1 MKRRSK
7 RKIAFS
13 ATTAVTAAI
22 FIIAFANSVFGDK
35 IRTAF
40 APDTASDFD
49 KTQDFVK
56 IMDVG
61 QGDSA
66 LIYSNGCSA
75 LIDAGL
81 TSSADDISEDLRG
94 ADIKDIDALLIT
106 HLHMEHAG
114 ALAKIALGFP
124 IDNLIIPERD
134 STAEAMPT
142 VNEAEKQIVSEN
154 GKVFTATEGMNFDI
168 GEFEV
173 TVLAYFP
180 DATKENDRSVIT
192 MAKIGKKKFLFTGDA
207 EKATESDLL
216 AEKPNLDCDVLKVG
230 HHGSKSSS
238 TSAFLK
244 AASPEYAA
252 ISVGRDNMYSHPSN
266 KTVVALKNC
275 GAKVYRTDRNG
286 DISFYVE
293 NGNIRVETEKE

>member
-7 RKIAFS
+7 RKIAVS
-13 ATTAVTAAI
+13 ATTALTLAI
-22 FIIAFANSVFGDK
+22 FIIAFANKVFGDK
-35 IRTAF
+35 IHSTF
-40 APDTASDFD
+40 APSFPDFD

-61 QGDSA
+61 QADAA

-75 LIDAGL
+75 VIDAGL
-81 TSSADDISEDLRG
+81 TSSADDISADLKS

-106 HLHMEHAG
+106 HLHMDHAG
-114 ALAKIALGFP
+114 ALAKIAMSFP
-124 IDNLIIPERD
+124 IDNLIIPNRD
-134 STAEAMPT
+134 SSAEAMPT
-142 VNEAEKQIVSEN
+142 VNEAEKRVVAEK
-154 GKVFTATEGMNFDI
+154 GKVFTATEGMSFNI

-173 TVLAYFP
+173 TLLAYFP

-192 MAKIGKKKFLFTGDA
+192 MAKIGDKKFLFTGDA
-207 EKATESDLL
+207 EKATEADLL
-216 AEKPNLDCDVLKVG
+216 TEKLNIDCDVLKVG
-230 HHGSKSSS
+230 HHGSNSSS

-252 ISVGRDNMYSHPSN
+252 ISVGKDNMYSHPSN
-266 KTVVALKNC
+266 KTLTALKNC
-275 GAKVYRTDRNG
+275 GAKIYRTDKNG

>member
-7 RKIAFS
+7 RKIAVS
-13 ATTAVTAAI
+13 ATAALTAAI
-22 FIIAFANSVFGDK
+22 FIIAFANKVFGDR
-35 IRTAF
+35 IRSTL
-40 APDTASDFD
+40 APTTPDFD

-61 QGDSA
+61 QADAA

-75 LIDAGL
+75 VIDAGL
-81 TSSADDISEDLRG
+81 TSSADDISEDLKS

-106 HLHMEHAG
+106 HLHMDHAG
-114 ALAKIALGFP
+114 ALAKIAMSFP
-124 IDNLIIPERD
+124 IDNLIIPNRD
-134 STAEAMPT
+134 SSAEAMPT
-142 VNEAEKQIVSEN
+142 VNEAEKRVVAEK
-154 GKVFTATEGMNFDI
+154 GRVFTATEGMNFNI
-168 GEFEV
+168 GEFVV

-192 MAKIGKKKFLFTGDA
+192 MAKIGDKKFLFTGDA
-207 EKATESDLL
+207 EKATESDVL
-216 AEKPNLDCDVLKVG
+216 AEKLNIDCDVLKVG
-230 HHGSKSSS
+230 HHGSNSSS
-238 TSAFLK
+238 TAAFLK

-252 ISVGRDNMYSHPSN
+252 ISVGKDNMYSHPSN
-266 KTVVALKNC
+266 KTVTALKNC
-275 GAKVYRTDRNG
+275 GAKVYRTDKNG

>member
-7 RKIAFS
+7 RKIAVS
-13 ATTAVTAAI
+13 ATTALTLAI
-22 FIIAFANSVFGDK
+22 FVIAFANKLFGDK
-35 IRTAF
+35 VRSTL
-40 APDTASDFD
+40 APSSSDFD

-61 QGDSA
+61 QADAA

-75 LIDAGL
+75 VIDAGL
-81 TSSADDISEDLRG
+81 TSSADDISADLKG

-106 HLHMEHAG
+106 HLHMDHAG
-114 ALAKIALGFP
+114 ALAKIAMSFP
-124 IDNLIIPERD
+124 IDNLIIPNRD
-134 STAEAMPT
+134 SSAEAMPT
-142 VNEAEKQIVSEN
+142 VNEAEKRVVAEK
-154 GKVFTATEGMNFDI
+154 GKVFTATEGMNFNI

-173 TVLAYFP
+173 TLLAYFP

-192 MAKIGKKKFLFTGDA
+192 MAKIGNRKFLFTGDA
-207 EKATESDLL
+207 EKATEADVL
-216 AEKPNLDCDVLKVG
+216 AEKLNIDCDVLKVG
-230 HHGSKSSS
+230 HHGSNSSS

-252 ISVGRDNMYSHPSN
+252 ISVGKDNMYSHPSN
-266 KTVVALKNC
+266 KTIVALKNC
-275 GAKVYRTDRNG
+275 GAEVYRTDKNG

-293 NGNIRVETEKE
+293 NGNIRVETEK

>member
-7 RKIAFS
+7 RKIAVS
-13 ATTAVTAAI
+13 ATAALTAAI
-22 FIIAFANSVFGDK
+22 FIIAFANKLFGDK
-35 IRTAF
+35 IRGTL
-40 APDTASDFD
+40 APTVSDFD

-61 QGDSA
+61 QADAA

-75 LIDAGL
+75 VIDAGL
-81 TSSADDISEDLRG
+81 TSSADDISADLKS

-106 HLHMEHAG
+106 HLHMDHAG
-114 ALAKIALGFP
+114 ALAKIAMSFP
-124 IDNLIIPERD
+124 IDNLIIPNRD
-134 STAEAMPT
+134 SSAEAMPT
-142 VNEAEKQIVSEN
+142 VNEAEKRVVAEK
-154 GKVFTATEGMNFDI
+154 GKVFTATEGMNFNI

-192 MAKIGKKKFLFTGDA
+192 MAKIGNKKFLFTGDA

-216 AEKPNLDCDVLKVG
+216 TEKLNIDCDVLKVG
-230 HHGSKSSS
+230 HHGSNSSS
-238 TSAFLK
+238 TAAFLK

-252 ISVGRDNMYSHPSN
+252 ISVGKDNMYSHPSN
-266 KTVVALKNC
+266 KTVTALKNC
-275 GAKVYRTDRNG
+275 GAKVYRTDKNG

>member
-7 RKIAFS
+7 RKIAVS
-13 ATTAVTAAI
+13 ATAALTAAI
-22 FIIAFANSVFGDK
+22 FIIAFANKLFGDK
-35 IRTAF
+35 IRGTL
-40 APDTASDFD
+40 APTVSDFD

-61 QGDSA
+61 QADAA

-75 LIDAGL
+75 VIDAGL
-81 TSSADDISEDLRG
+81 TSSADDISADLKS

-106 HLHMEHAG
+106 HLHMDHAG
-114 ALAKIALGFP
+114 ALAKIAMSFP
-124 IDNLIIPERD
+124 IDNLIIPNRD
-134 STAEAMPT
+134 SSAEAMPT
-142 VNEAEKQIVSEN
+142 VNEAEKRVVAEK
-154 GKVFTATEGMNFDI
+154 GKVFTATEGMNFNI

-192 MAKIGKKKFLFTGDA
+192 MAKIGNKKFLFTGDA

-216 AEKPNLDCDVLKVG
+216 TEKLNIDCDVLKVG
-230 HHGSKSSS
+230 HHGSNSSS
-238 TSAFLK
+238 TAAFLK

-252 ISVGRDNMYSHPSN
+252 IPVGKDNMYSHPSN
-266 KTVVALKNC
+266 KTVTALKNC
-275 GAKVYRTDRNG
+275 GAKVYRTDKNG

>member
-7 RKIAFS
+7 RKIAVS
-13 ATTAVTAAI
+13 ATAALTAAI
-22 FIIAFANSVFGDK
+22 FIIAFANKLFGDK
-35 IRTAF
+35 IRGTL
-40 APDTASDFD
+40 APTVSDFD

-61 QGDSA
+61 QADAA

-75 LIDAGL
+75 VIDAGL
-81 TSSADDISEDLRG
+81 TSSADDISADLKS

-106 HLHMEHAG
+106 HLHMDHAG
-114 ALAKIALGFP
+114 ALAKIAMSFP
-124 IDNLIIPERD
+124 IDNLIIPNRD
-134 STAEAMPT
+134 SSAEAMPT
-142 VNEAEKQIVSEN
+142 VNEAEKRVVAEK
-154 GKVFTATEGMNFDI
+154 GKVFTATEGMNFNI

-192 MAKIGKKKFLFTGDA
+192 MAKIGNKKFLFTGDA

-216 AEKPNLDCDVLKVG
+216 TEKLNIDCNVLKVG
-230 HHGSKSSS
+230 HHGSNSSS
-238 TSAFLK
+238 TAAFLK

-252 ISVGRDNMYSHPSN
+252 ISVGKDNMYSHPSN
-266 KTVVALKNC
+266 KTVTALKNC
-275 GAKVYRTDRNG
+275 GAKVYRTDKNG